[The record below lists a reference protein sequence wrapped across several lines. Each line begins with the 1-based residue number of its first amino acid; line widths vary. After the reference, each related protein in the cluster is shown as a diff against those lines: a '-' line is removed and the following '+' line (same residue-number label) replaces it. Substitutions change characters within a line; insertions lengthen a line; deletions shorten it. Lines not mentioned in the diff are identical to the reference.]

1 VPVLVADQ
9 RALERHPDRGGQP
22 RLVRRVWVDHP
33 VDRKAGFRTITPYS
47 YFVTIFRKPI
57 LRRLEKL
64 IPYMDLNEQV
74 DADFTRARRR
84 ARLRALG
91 ARIRREHTSNRLLSF
106 DDVRRELVAN
116 NRLYRGTR
124 VVEVNEIIGSVGRW
138 DEFDRSFLPARAS
151 VGHRWKRIDRA
162 FHRTEDLPPVKLYK
176 LEEAYFVVDGHHR
189 ISVARYHDVPT
200 VEAAV
205 VEFHPK
211 RPAAPVPTILNS
223 ELTA

>member
-1 VPVLVADQ
+1 MPFLVSGE

-33 VDRKAGFRTITPYS
+33 VDRKAGFRTITPCS

-64 IPYMDLNEQV
+64 IPYMDVNEQV

-91 ARIRREHTSNRLLSF
+91 ARLRREHTSNRLLSF

-124 VVEVNEIIGSVGRW
+124 VVEVDEIIGSVGRW
-138 DEFDRSFLPARAS
+138 RDFDRSFLPARAS
-151 VGHRWKRIDRA
+151 VGQRWKRIDRA
-162 FHRTEDLPPVKLYK
+162 FQKGEDLPPVELY
-176 LEEAYFVVDGHHR
+176 EIGDAYFVVDGHHR
-189 ISVARYHDVPT
+189 VSVARYHDVPT
-200 VEAAV
+200 VEASVA
-205 VEFHPK
+205 EFRPK
-211 RPAAPVPTILNS
+211 RTAAPLPTISNS
-223 ELTA
+223 ELRA